1 LCSSRAACADVQLP
15 EMGTVSFALL
25 RPQSNVA
32 SGRLRNLWIGPWFRT
47 NVRRNR
53 LTLANVIW
61 ESALLAWTSSCV
73 VSALVAASFYVTG
86 CAGPNATA
94 FPGIGL
100 YPQGSVPGP
109 SAAVQPD
116 TTITATERAVVE
128 PKKTQTVGSESKCG
142 SPEACL
148 ARLKMLTQDPDR
160 RWIRH
165 PQSPVELASGVRLFA
180 YAALSKKLTCDELT
194 LALAEIKTARDAFR
208 GSVPG
213 IGPEK
218 AASVTALNARVGEQ
232 LRVENAGR
240 CVTSPT
246 AR

>member
-1 LCSSRAACADVQLP
+1 
-15 EMGTVSFALL
+15 M
-25 RPQSNVA
+25 
-32 SGRLRNLWIGPWFRT
+32 
-47 NVRRNR
+47 
-53 LTLANVIW
+53 
-61 ESALLAWTSSCV
+61 AWTSSYV
-73 VSALVAASFYVTG
+73 VSALVAACFYYTG

-100 YPQGSVPGP
+100 YPRGSESGP
-109 SAAVQPD
+109 NTAVQPD
-116 TTITATERAVVE
+116 TTIPATGRAVVGSRS
-128 PKKTQTVGSESKCG
+128 TQTVGSESKCG
-142 SPEACL
+142 RPEECL

-213 IGPEK
+213 IGPEN

-232 LRVENAGR
+232 LRIENAGR
-240 CVTSPT
+240 CVSSPT

>member
-1 LCSSRAACADVQLP
+1 VKR
-15 EMGTVSFALL
+15 
-25 RPQSNVA
+25 
-32 SGRLRNLWIGPWFRT
+32 
-47 NVRRNR
+47 
-53 LTLANVIW
+53 W

-116 TTITATERAVVE
+116 TTITATERRAVVE
-128 PKKTQTVGSESKCG
+128 PKKTQTVGNESKCG
-142 SPEACL
+142 SPEECL

-194 LALAEIKTARDAFR
+194 LALVEIKTARDAFR

-232 LRVENAGR
+232 LRVETASR